1 MSQATRNPP
10 TEGRI
15 KRAAYLLGAVVVA
28 AAIAAVAVP
37 QAARFHAKGPANTG
51 HADLDCTDCHKQ
63 APGTVR
69 QQLQAK
75 VQFWL
80 GLRATDAAFGHARV
94 DNAQCTDCHAREQDA
109 HPVHRFLEPRFA
121 EARAELGAESCVSCH
136 REHKGVRATVVP
148 TACATCHQ
156 KLDLKRDPL
165 DVPHRELVARK
176 EWQTCLGCHDFHGN
190 HKRVAQTRL
199 EDAHAISTIIDY
211 LSGGPSPY
219 GQDMK
224 YPSRTG
230 GR

>member
-1 MSQATRNPP
+1 MSRATPNPA
-10 TEGRI
+10 TERRI
-15 KRAAYLLGAVVVA
+15 KVGAYVLGAVVVV
-28 AAIAAVAVP
+28 AAIAAVLVP

-51 HADLDCTDCHKQ
+51 HAELACTDCHKE

-80 GLRATDAAFGHARV
+80 GLRSSDAAFGHSRV
-94 DNAQCTDCHAREQDA
+94 DNAQCTDCHAREQDS

-121 EARAELGAESCVSCH
+121 QARAELGAESCVSCH
-136 REHKGVRATVVP
+136 REHKGVRVTMAP

-156 KLDLKRDPL
+156 NLDLKREPL

-176 EWQTCLGCHDFHGN
+176 EWNTCLGCHDFHGN
-190 HKRVAQTRL
+190 HKRVTQTRFD
-199 EDAHAISTIIDY
+199 DAYATSAIIDY
-211 LSGGPSPY
+211 LAGGPSPY
-219 GQDMK
+219 GQNMK
-224 YPSRTG
+224 YPTKTG